1 MEESERI
8 RKAIDI
14 VFDMV
19 GEISY
24 ALLIIRRT
32 LEEKNLLSYE
42 DSYELRRAK
51 EKIAD
56 LAKELEELTYGWVV
70 ESV

>member
-1 MEESERI
+1 MEESERV
-8 RKAIDI
+8 RKAISI
-14 VFDMV
+14 VFDMM

-24 ALLIIRRT
+24 ALLIIRRA
-32 LEEKNLLSYE
+32 LEEKNVLSYE

-56 LAKELEELTYGWVV
+56 LAKELDELTYKWVV
-70 ESV
+70 ENV